1 MLKRRCLLP
10 EGKCLTAGESEFK
23 GVLCAIGA
31 EMLSCLSKEL
41 DSQHTDLRS
50 NLTLLWFQ
58 VLVLKAERICGWG
71 KESGESL
78 GHAYLFSAIGNY
90 S

>member
-50 NLTLLWFQ
+50 NLTLL
-58 VLVLKAERICGWG
+58 
-71 KESGESL
+71 
-78 GHAYLFSAIGNY
+78 
-90 S
+90 